1 MQTTFLKERKL
12 IVDFTQTMYSLEFE
26 NTVNFHYLHHWMY
39 AILQNLKEIY
49 QRAKVFSFFT
59 IDIKIPY
66 SILSLVTRKGPFK
79 FQKFLLESYIYPVSR
94 FSHWFLPFFV
104 CTLVTKIILKEIV
117 AFVAIL
123 NKERKRVL
131 LPVIAILRH
140 YTNTF
145 WVTESAHK
153 QHNSWNMLI

>member
-26 NTVNFHYLHHWMY
+26 NTVNFHYLHHWTY
-39 AILQNLKEIY
+39 AILELLVRIINI
-49 QRAKVFSFFT
+49 RGNVFSFSPMNRK
-59 IDIKIPY
+59 KI
-66 SILSLVTRKGPFK
+66 LDAFFLVDDHLNVKSF
-79 FQKFLLESYIYPVSR
+79 SYTDIYPIRR

-153 QHNSWNMLI
+153 

>member
-1 MQTTFLKERKL
+1 MQTLLKERKL

-26 NTVNFHYLHHWMY
+26 NTVNFHYLHHWTY
-39 AILQNLKEIY
+39 AILQLLDKKIHL
-49 QRAKVFSFFT
+49 RVKVFTFFT
-59 IDIKIPY
+59 MNRKFFQMPIFLVDDHFNFKIFPY
-66 SILSLVTRKGPFK
+66 SD
-79 FQKFLLESYIYPVSR
+79 IYPISR

-104 CTLVTKIILKEIV
+104 CTLVTKIMLKEIV

-153 QHNSWNMLI
+153 